1 MQEIVDA
8 VTNVGVRPTHYP
20 ADAAALLDWWKP
32 IQAWGQAH
40 GKMPTD
46 RLTGAELKVLAE
58 TISG

>member
-1 MQEIVDA
+1 M
-8 VTNVGVRPTHYP
+8 TNVGVRPTHYP